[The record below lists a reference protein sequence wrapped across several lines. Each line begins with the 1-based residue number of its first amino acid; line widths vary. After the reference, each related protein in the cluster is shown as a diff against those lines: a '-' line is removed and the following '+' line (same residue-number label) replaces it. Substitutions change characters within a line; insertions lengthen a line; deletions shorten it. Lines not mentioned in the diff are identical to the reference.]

1 MKINTSLLSL
11 FLLIASCVS
20 AQKENQ
26 SDVTNVAKVTIINP
40 GFSFEQRIGK
50 HQTLYGQVFMNT
62 AFSFNY
68 SSTFGGSTKVYFDP
82 AVTLQY
88 RYYYNINRRL
98 NAEKRIDM
106 NSLNYVGAVWETVF
120 SKQNIGQRNY
130 DELKAR
136 PINKVGVVWGF
147 QRNYKSRFSLDV
159 NVGPGYLFAKQT
171 TSYIY
176 ANPTVK
182 ETIGQPTILG
192 QVNIGIWLNKRKA
205 ND

>member
-50 HQTLYGQVFMNT
+50 HQTLYGQAFMNT

-176 ANPTVK
+176 SNPTVK

-192 QVNIGIWLNKRKA
+192 QVNIGIWLNKRKKD
-205 ND
+205 N